1 MKFSAPLFALAM
13 LAQSSDSQWAERL
26 AFWLHA
32 DLRRTAERL
41 TVIDETL
48 RTLPEF
54 TQINSGGTSGFKT
67 AYTMDEDDLWV
78 EVTLPHTE
86 QADTVVLVPPL
97 AKGPSGMISG
107 YGFPTRFKIETFDE
121 QGTAHLVMDATS
133 HDYPNTGGYPVLA
146 KFAPQPVK
154 RVRFTATAS
163 WQRDGSHVLALAELM
178 LLSGDRNVAAG
189 AAVTSSSTHEY
200 PGSWSRLNLVDMI
213 TPLGLPVS
221 PSAHGRL
228 GFHSA
233 VAKRV
238 DEVKSVTLTFPE
250 TTPLDEVCLVPV
262 RRREAPLWF
271 EYGCPMRCK
280 IEAATQPDFSDAT
293 LLHEILPRRPPV
305 YGMNLVRFNASHTP
319 ARYLRITATQLW
331 ERNEDFVFALA
342 EVQAF
347 SHGENI
353 ALKAT
358 TQASDVLADP
368 AWSPAALTDGL
379 TEGGRLISLPA
390 WLSQLDQRRLLEQ
403 ERAGLIATR
412 ALWIERAQRTLVY
425 GSVVS
430 VIAISLLAIMIVWRQ
445 HRHRLRDAQRLQE
458 KLARD
463 LHDEIGSNLGSI
475 RLICSFA
482 RQSGMTLET
491 LRGDLGDIE
500 RVAAESADSM
510 RDMVRLMIPQR
521 SREGHDWLE
530 VLQDLAERLLRGHAL
545 DCALSATHDP
555 DLETRREL
563 YLLCK
568 EALHN
573 IVRHAHA
580 KNVRFHLSETADGL
594 RIEISDDGIG
604 FDMAQRSGGHGLNN
618 LRERARAM
626 HATLQI
632 NSSPGGGTRIHLDV
646 PRTHRWPAR

>member
-1 MKFSAPLFALAM
+1 MKFYASFFAFAM

-32 DLRRTAERL
+32 DLRRTEQRIA
-41 TVIDETL
+41 VIDDTL

-54 TQINSGGTSGFKT
+54 TQINSGGTAGFKT
-67 AYTMDEDDLWV
+67 AYTPEEEQLWV
-78 EVTLPHTE
+78 EVTLPQTE
-86 QADTVVLVPPL
+86 EADTIVLVPPL

-107 YGFPTRFKIETFDE
+107 YGFPTRFRLETFDE
-121 QGTAHLVMDATS
+121 QGTCHLVLDATAQ
-133 HDYPNTGGYPVLA
+133 DYPNTGGYPVLA
-146 KFAPQPVK
+146 KFSPQPVK
-154 RVRFTATAS
+154 RVRFTATQP
-163 WQRDGSHVLALAELM
+163 WHRDGSHVLALSELM
-178 LLSGDRNVAAG
+178 VLSGDRNVAAG
-189 AAVTSSSTHEY
+189 AAVTASSTHEY

-213 TPLGLPVS
+213 TPLGLPVA
-221 PSAHGRL
+221 PSAGGRL

-233 VAKRV
+233 VARQA
-238 DEVKSVTLTFPE
+238 DEVKWVTLTFPE
-250 TTPLDEVCLVPV
+250 IVPLDEVCLVPV

-271 EYGCPMRCK
+271 EYGFPMRCK
-280 IEAATQPDFSDAT
+280 IEAATQPDFSDAK

-305 YGMNLVRFNASHTP
+305 YGMNLVSFHAGHTP

-331 ERNEDFVFALA
+331 ERNEDFVFAIA

-347 SHGENI
+347 AKGENV
-353 ALKAT
+353 ALKASV
-358 TQASDVLADP
+358 QASDVLDDA

-379 TEGGRLISLPA
+379 TESGRLISVPA
-390 WLSQLDQRRLLEQ
+390 WLAQLDQRRLLEQ
-403 ERAGLIATR
+403 ERAGLIAAR
-412 ALWIERAQRTLVY
+412 SRWIAGAQRTLVY
-425 GSVVS
+425 GSVAC
-430 VIAISLLAIMIVWRQ
+430 VIAISLLACMIVWRQ
-445 HRHRLRDAQRLQE
+445 HRHRLRDARRLQE

-482 RQSGMTLET
+482 RKSGMTLET
-491 LRGDLGDIE
+491 LREDLGDIE

-510 RDMVRLMIPQR
+510 RDMVRLMIPQKHGG
-521 SREGHDWLE
+521 EQDWLE
-530 VLQDLAERLLRGHAL
+530 VLRGLAERLLRGHTL
-545 DCALSATHDP
+545 DCTLSATQEP

-573 IVRHAHA
+573 IARHARA
-580 KNVRFHLSETADGL
+580 QNVRFHLGEAADGL

-604 FDMAQRSGGHGLNN
+604 FDSAQKSGGHGLNN

-626 HATLQI
+626 HATLDI
-632 NSSPGGGTRIHLDV
+632 ASSPGGGTRIRLDL